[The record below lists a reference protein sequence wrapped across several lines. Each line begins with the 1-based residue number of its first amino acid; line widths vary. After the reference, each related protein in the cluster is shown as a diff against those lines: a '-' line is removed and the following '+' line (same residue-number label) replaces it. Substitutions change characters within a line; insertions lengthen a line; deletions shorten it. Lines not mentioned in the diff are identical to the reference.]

1 MHLVDEMLAGLP
13 LSITFG
19 TKLPPTRDIDL
30 GTKKEKETRRARKT
44 WREMVES
51 GYVEVGLTS

>member
-19 TKLPPTRDIDL
+19 TKLPPTPGIDL
-30 GTKKEKETRRARKT
+30 GIKWEKETRRTKKT
-44 WREMVES
+44 RREMVES
-51 GYVEVGLTS
+51 GYAEEGLTS